1 LTTPE
6 PLQKPAG
13 RRTRIDVRN
22 VLGTAWPL
30 FQVCLPT
37 CLPLAV
43 VAVAASATPSSEA
56 VVNGEAHG
64 YLHSREWWGVLV
76 ASTVLTLVCYGAMLR
91 QQLGLAAG
99 DRPQVLQSLRLAARD
114 VPFVL
119 VLLAISTLP
128 FVPAMV
134 ATALRGFDTV
144 ALLLTAGA
152 MGLLVYALPAWPAL
166 IAGSANP
173 WTALTGGIALV
184 RGRWLEFAG
193 VVAALLAGV
202 LVFALLASI
211 LISMVMNLA
220 GQGINP
226 TSGGLAFSRWL
237 IALVLAVPMVYAGAV
252 SVVTWLAAA
261 RNA

>member
-1 LTTPE
+1 MRE
-6 PLQKPAG
+6 
-13 RRTRIDVRN
+13 

-30 FQVCLPT
+30 FQVCLPV

-43 VAVAASATPSSEA
+43 VAVAASATPSAEA
-56 VVNGEAHG
+56 TVSGEAHG
-64 YLHSREWWGVLV
+64 YLHSREWWGVLI
-76 ASTVLTLVCYGAMLR
+76 ASTILTLICYGAMLR
-91 QQLGLAAG
+91 QQLALATG
-99 DRPQVLQSLRLAARD
+99 ERPQVLQSLRNAAGD
-114 VPFVL
+114 VPYVL
-119 VLLAISTLP
+119 VLLVIWTLP
-128 FVPAMV
+128 FVPAIV
-134 ATALRGFDTV
+134 VTALRGFDTV

-173 WTALTGGIALV
+173 WSALTNGIALV

-220 GQGINP
+220 GQGMNP
-226 TSGGLAFSRWL
+226 TPGGLAFSRWL

-252 SVVTWLAAA
+252 SVVTFRAAS
-261 RNA
+261 RGI